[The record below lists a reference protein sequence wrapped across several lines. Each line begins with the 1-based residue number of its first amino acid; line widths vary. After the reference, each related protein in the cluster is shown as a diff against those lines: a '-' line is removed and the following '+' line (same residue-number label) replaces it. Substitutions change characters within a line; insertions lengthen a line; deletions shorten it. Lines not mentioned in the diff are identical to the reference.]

1 MNLKCKCKVKD
12 KDMANFKQMSTQQKQ
27 QYAKKFTPS
36 ERNSYRKGKRN
47 GWLTHYHA
55 TKNWYKKSLPK
66 ALDFEQRKY
75 TKAEHDA
82 LFDKL
87 REVKI

>member
-1 MNLKCKCKVKD
+1 MG
-12 KDMANFKQMSTQQKQ
+12 NFKEMSIKEKQ
-27 QYAKKFTPS
+27 QFAKKFTKR
-36 ERNSYRKGKRN
+36 ERECYRKGKRN
-47 GWLTHYHA
+47 GWLIHYHA
-55 TKNWYKKSLPK
+55 TKNWYKRPVPK

-75 TKAEHDA
+75 TKAQHDA